1 MRLGGRD
8 CNFMRLLIRQFYKI
22 FLGRIIFFIKEDV
35 KAGIRYKQ
43 GRIETNSGT
52 IHQSLSIT
60 ESVDY
65 INNVFADYLQYSGK
79 NRFSGRAAEVGP
91 GDNSGVALLF
101 RDAGCDQVD
110 LLDRFYSRRDS
121 AHESDIYAHLASQ
134 HNNIKYFIQ
143 VGEDGKN
150 VLSGVNRYYGNS
162 ASAENFFH
170 SRLGQY
176 DVIFSRAVLEHVQDV
191 DAAIG
196 SMSDGLRKDGI
207 MIHKI
212 DLRDHGMFSDRW
224 HELKWLAVPSLLWKW
239 LSRHSGSPNR
249 TLFPEYLQIA
259 DKYGLDA
266 TFLVTRLA
274 GVGDIVPHL
283 TWDKIPQDQRKQAIS
298 FVRSV
303 RSHFCAQFRG
313 FSDKDLAITGL
324 FMIARKI

>member
-1 MRLGGRD
+1 MRLGGHD

-22 FLGRIIFFIKEDV
+22 FLGRVIFLIKEDV

-43 GRIETNSGT
+43 GRIETDSGT
-52 IHQSLSIT
+52 IHQSFSIT

-65 INNVFADYLQYSGK
+65 INNVFADYIQYSGK
-79 NRFSGRAAEVGP
+79 NSFSGRAAEVGP

-110 LLDRFYSRRDS
+110 LLDRFYSRRDPS
-121 AHESDIYAHLASQ
+121 HELDIYACLASQ
-134 HNNIKYFIQ
+134 HNNIKQFIQ
-143 VGEDGKN
+143 VEGDGKN
-150 VLSGVNRYYGNS
+150 VLSGVDRYYGNN
-162 ASAENFFH
+162 ASAESFFH

-196 SMSDGLRKDGI
+196 CMSDGLRKGGI
-207 MIHKI
+207 MMHKI
-212 DLRDHGMFSDRW
+212 DLRDHGMFSDSW
-224 HELKWLAVPSLLWKW
+224 HELKWLAVPSLLWRW
-239 LSRHSGSPNR
+239 LSRHSGAPNR
-249 TLFPEYLQIA
+249 TLFPEYVQIA
-259 DKYGLDA
+259 NKCGLDA

-283 TWDKIPQDQRKQAIS
+283 SWDNIPQNQRDQAVS

-303 RSHFCAQFRG
+303 RSHFCAHFKN